1 MDEPGIR
8 AARRAGADRLRSLSS
23 CGWVDFN
30 MDETQ
35 DLSPPEDE
43 RGVPIFPVG
52 ADSVVPR
59 RSEIPA
65 ESSFEGFNEAAILKK
80 LATDKAATRRLTPD
94 QRSVDLRP
102 GSVIN
107 RRFKVLQQLGFGGM
121 GAVYLVKD
129 MHLQERRALKVMLP
143 RLLSNP
149 QAQRRFLIE
158 TKISQKLSHANIVRV
173 HDLGMDFDTGMQFF
187 TMALVEGETL
197 FRYLK
202 VHGSQLP
209 LDEVLKIMHQLCD
222 ALTYAHR
229 YTIHRDLKPQNIMRG
244 AGGHITILDFGLAK
258 LLDHSNPGLSRM
270 AVGTIHYQA
279 PEQKTDPLHIDSRA
293 DLYALGVIMYQLLT
307 GKVPAGQYPPASS
320 LARGVPRSMDQVI
333 QRCLKLRDARYPTAS
348 ALLEDLQAVEKGG
361 LRLWFEG
368 LFGN

>member
-1 MDEPGIR
+1 
-8 AARRAGADRLRSLSS
+8 
-23 CGWVDFN
+23 

-35 DLSPPEDE
+35 DLSPPEGE
-43 RGVPIFPVG
+43 RQNPNTPG
-52 ADSVVPR
+52 SPR
-59 RSEIPA
+59 SGESLA
-65 ESSFEGFNEAAILKK
+65 ESSFDALNEAEILKR
-80 LATDKAATRRLTPD
+80 LAEDKAAVRRLTPD

-129 MHLQERRALKVMLP
+129 THLQERRALKVMLP

-202 VHGSQLP
+202 SRDGQLP
-209 LDEVLKIMHQLCD
+209 LDEVLRIMRPICH

-244 AGGHITILDFGLAK
+244 PGGHITLLDFGLAK
-258 LLDHSNPGLSRM
+258 LLDQSNPALSRM

-279 PEQKTDPLHIDSRA
+279 PEQKSNPLGIDSRA
-293 DLYALGVIMYQLLT
+293 DLYSLGVIMYQLLT

-320 LARGVPRSMDQVI
+320 LARNVPRSMDHVI
-333 QRCLKLRDARYPTAS
+333 QRCLKLRDERYPTAG
-348 ALLEDLQAVEKGG
+348 ALLEDLDAVEKGG

-368 LFGN
+368 LFGG